1 MLKILFVFLGS
12 LSLMLA
18 IIGISIPGLPTTP
31 FLLLSATLYV
41 KSSNKLYNWLINHPV
56 LGKIIKEYR
65 EKKGLTF
72 KKKWLSIIIMW
83 IMIST
88 SVTWGISNLHL
99 RVLVIIVG
107 LIGTVFMGRIPT
119 YKDE

>member
-1 MLKILFVFLGS
+1 
-12 LSLMLA
+12 MLA

>member
-41 KSSNKLYNWLINHPV
+41 KSSNKLYNWLINHPI

-83 IMIST
+83 IMISA